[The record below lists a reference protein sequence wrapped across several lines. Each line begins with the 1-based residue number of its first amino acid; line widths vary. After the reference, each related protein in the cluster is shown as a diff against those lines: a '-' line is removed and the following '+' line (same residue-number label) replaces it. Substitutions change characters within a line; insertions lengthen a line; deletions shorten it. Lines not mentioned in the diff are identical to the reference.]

1 MNPEHTKTALA
12 IQTLFAAET
21 IIVDDSPLWLAWQ
34 TAQETWLESKRRRS
48 GGENTVRTYARAV
61 ERFFS
66 WCSVPPWQI
75 SPAHAQEWARWMA
88 GDRDGQGPLAPATVA
103 LRLAA
108 LSSLYDFVQRRYT
121 FRTPDGRD
129 VALWPADRA
138 NPFQAVERPKVSP
151 YGRAVF
157 PTVEEA
163 QTILA
168 AINTKCLT
176 GRRDFALLYTILIT
190 CRRSSEVL
198 HLRWGDIQETADGY
212 AFTYR
217 RKGGQTRRAFLHR
230 TCYQAIVAYLQ
241 AADRLEDMTEDD
253 YIFVALD
260 PERIRRI
267 DPDADVDPNRPLTNG
282 TVNRILKKYA
292 RRAGVDEAKA
302 HVHAL
307 RHAGA
312 RLRFQQQKEGGAVDL
327 FEIMTLLGHSN
338 VATTQIY
345 TQQVLDDP
353 ADPGADAAAAAL
365 LPKGKP
371 RRKRTPPAEQAPLL

>member
-1 MNPEHTKTALA
+1 MNPKNVETALT
-12 IQTLFAAET
+12 IQTLFGTET
-21 IIVDDSPLWLAWQ
+21 VIVDDSPLWLAWQ
-34 TAQETWLESKRRRS
+34 TAQEAWLESKRRRS
-48 GGENTVRTYARAV
+48 GGENTVRTYTRAV

-66 WCSVPPWQI
+66 WCNVPPWQV
-75 SPAHAQEWARWMA
+75 SPAHAQEWTRWMT

-129 VALWPADRA
+129 VALWPADRS
-138 NPFQAVERPKVSP
+138 NPFQAVERPKISP
-151 YGRAVF
+151 YGRAIF

-163 QTILA
+163 QAILA
-168 AINTKCLT
+168 AINTRCLT
-176 GRRDFALLYTILIT
+176 GKRDFALLYTVLVT

-198 HLRWGDIQETADGY
+198 HLRWGDIQEAADGY

-217 RKGGQTRRAFLHR
+217 RKGGRTRRAFLHR

-241 AADRLEDMTEDD
+241 AADRLEDMAEDD

-260 PERIRRI
+260 PERIRRLN
-267 DPDADVDPNRPLTNG
+267 PDADVDPNRPLTNG

-292 RRAGVDEAKA
+292 RRADVDEAKA

-312 RLRFQQQKEGGAVDL
+312 RLRFQQQKEGGTVDL